1 MVRTVNSILYSISLS
16 GGLTFLLRRILF
28 FHLKTMMVNANFIA
42 CRKDVHVVAP
52 LVVGLVMLVAFCVY
66 GKHSVIDPVDLP
78 DDFAR
83 MERKR

>member
-1 MVRTVNSILYSISLS
+1 MVRTGNDIFFFTSLS
-16 GGLTFLLRRILF
+16 GGSTFLRHFLS
-28 FHLKTMMVNANFIA
+28 FHLRSSMVNANSIA
-42 CRKDVHVVAP
+42 YRKDVHVVAP

-66 GKHSVIDPVDLP
+66 GKYSVIISMYLS